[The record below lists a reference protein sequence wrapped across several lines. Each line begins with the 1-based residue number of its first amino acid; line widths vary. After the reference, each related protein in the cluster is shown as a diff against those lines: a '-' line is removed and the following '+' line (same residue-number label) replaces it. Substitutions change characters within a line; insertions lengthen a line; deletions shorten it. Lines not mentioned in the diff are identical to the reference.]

1 MKFSRISEKNTPNDT
16 FISILYYNEV
26 ERKVLPDSNKKQPK
40 IAQNKLANLEE
51 V

>member
-26 ERKVLPDSNKKQPK
+26 ERKVLPDSNNTKSILDFKG
-40 IAQNKLANLEE
+40 NGANP